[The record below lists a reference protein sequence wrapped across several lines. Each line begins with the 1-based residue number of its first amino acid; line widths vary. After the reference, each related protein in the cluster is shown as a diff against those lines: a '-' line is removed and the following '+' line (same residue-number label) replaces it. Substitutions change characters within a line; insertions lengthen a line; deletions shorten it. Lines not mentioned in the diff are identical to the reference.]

1 MFCAYVLSIKIT
13 KFKNMN
19 TFRKQWFGLSG
30 EIFFFGVN
38 SRQLKI
44 ILKSTYQMELFLNKK
59 YILRKLDF
67 FLKVHSLQNRIII
80 EEMIICLHMFLMYMY
95 LLLVECVFKII

>member
-1 MFCAYVLSIKIT
+1 MKNVLCVLSIKIT

-59 YILRKLDF
+59 CILWKLYFVYKYIVYKIEL
-67 FLKVHSLQNRIII
+67 LK
-80 EEMIICLHMFLMYMY
+80 
-95 LLLVECVFKII
+95 K